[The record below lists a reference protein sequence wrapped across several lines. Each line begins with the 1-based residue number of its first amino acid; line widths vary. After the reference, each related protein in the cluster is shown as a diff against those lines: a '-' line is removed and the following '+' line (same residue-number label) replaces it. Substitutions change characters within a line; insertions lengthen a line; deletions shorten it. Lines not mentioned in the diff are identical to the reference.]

1 MKKRLLLS
9 IAVLMTA
16 VITAQAEDYP
26 IYFDNDV
33 VRVTDANKDNLT
45 TLLTDAGL
53 LTAGTVTFSTD
64 GSTPKLTLNGVK
76 LKALNG
82 SYYTTLAIG
91 GSMSLILELVGEN
104 EILYDVDKTWGY
116 PLACGVDTK
125 VTLTGSGSLTCKA
138 VGSPLHK
145 ATYLKEGATLV
156 IDGNATLI
164 SIGYN
169 QGVAGDTNA
178 KLVINYGTLKASGA
192 YDGGRGQI
200 EVRGGIQLGE
210 GVSVTQPAG
219 ARISDDGIWVLN
231 ADGSGIPTSTEVVIT
246 GGSPSGIVGTTV
258 SAQHDGTRYN
268 LQGQRVGEEYRGVV
282 IENGRKHVIK

>member
-16 VITAQAEDYP
+16 VITAQAEDYL

-64 GSTPKLTLNGVK
+64 GSTPKLTLNGAK

-82 SYYTTLAIG
+82 GYYTTLAIG
-91 GSMSLILELVGEN
+91 ESMSLILELVGEN

-116 PLACGVDTK
+116 PLECGVDTK

-164 SIGYN
+164 SIGYD
-169 QGVAGDTNA
+169 QGVVGNTNA

-219 ARISDDGIWVLN
+219 ARISDDGIWVVN
-231 ADGSGIPTSTEVVIT
+231 ADGSDIPTSTEVVIT

>member
-9 IAVLMTA
+9 IAVLMAA

-64 GSTPKLTLNGVK
+64 GSTPKLTLNGAK

-82 SYYTTLAIG
+82 GYYTTLAIG

-116 PLACGVDTK
+116 PLECGDNTK

-219 ARISDDGIWVLN
+219 ARISDDGIWVVN
-231 ADGSGIPTSTEVVIT
+231 ADGSDIPTSTEVVIT

>member
-64 GSTPKLTLNGVK
+64 GSTPKLTLNGAK

-82 SYYTTLAIG
+82 GYYTTLAIG

-104 EILYDVDKTWGY
+104 EILYDVDKIWGY
-116 PLACGVDTK
+116 PLECGDNTK

-138 VGSPLHK
+138 VGGILHR
-145 ATYLKEGATLV
+145 ATHLKEGATLV

-200 EVRGGIQLGE
+200 EMRGGIQLGE

-219 ARISDDGIWVLN
+219 ARISDDGIWVVN
-231 ADGSGIPTSTEVVIT
+231 ADGSAIPTSTEVVIT

-282 IENGRKHVIK
+282 IENGRKRVIK

>member
-9 IAVLMTA
+9 IAVLMAA

-64 GSTPKLTLNGVK
+64 GSTPKLTLNGAK

-82 SYYTTLAIG
+82 GYYTTLAIG

-104 EILYDVDKTWGY
+104 EILYDVDMTWGY
-116 PLACGVDTK
+116 PLECGVDTK

-138 VGSPLHK
+138 VSSPLHR
-145 ATYLKEGATLV
+145 ATHLKEGATLV

-200 EVRGGIQLGE
+200 EMRGGIQLGE

-219 ARISDDGIWVLN
+219 ARISDDGIWVVN
-231 ADGSGIPTSTEVVIT
+231 ADGSDIPTSTEVVIT

-282 IENGRKHVIK
+282 IENGHKRIAK

>member
-26 IYFDNDV
+26 IYFDNEV

-64 GSTPKLTLNGVK
+64 GSTPKLTLNGAK

-82 SYYTTLAIG
+82 NYYTTLAIG

-104 EILYDVDKTWGY
+104 EILYDVDKTWGN
-116 PLACGVDTK
+116 PLSCGVDTK

-138 VGSPLHK
+138 VSGIRHIG
-145 ATYLKEGATLV
+145 TFIKEGATLV

-164 SIGYN
+164 SIGYD
-169 QGVAGDTNA
+169 QGVLGDTNA
-178 KLVINYGTLKASGA
+178 KLIINYGTLKASGA

-231 ADGSGIPTSTEVVIT
+231 ADGSRIPTSTEVVIT

-282 IENGRKHVIK
+282 IENGHKRIAK

>member
-9 IAVLMTA
+9 IAVLMAA
-16 VITAQAEDYP
+16 VITAQAEDYS

-104 EILYDVDKTWGY
+104 EILYDVDMSWGF
-116 PLACGVDTK
+116 PLECGVDTK

-138 VGSPLHK
+138 VSSPLHK

-169 QGVAGDTNA
+169 QGVYGDTNA

-231 ADGSGIPTSTEVVIT
+231 ADGSDIPTSTEVVIT
-246 GGSPSGIVGTTV
+246 GGSPSGIVGTTG
-258 SAQHDGTRYN
+258 SAQGDGTRYN

-282 IENGRKHVIK
+282 IENGRKRVIK

>member
-9 IAVLMTA
+9 IAVLMAA

-64 GSTPKLTLNGVK
+64 GSTPKLTLNGAK

-82 SYYTTLAIG
+82 GYYTTLAIG

-116 PLACGVDTK
+116 PLECGVDTK

-138 VGSPLHK
+138 VSGILHI

-169 QGVAGDTNA
+169 QGV
-178 KLVINYGTLKASGA
+178 YGNSSLK
-192 YDGGRGQI
+192 
-200 EVRGGIQLGE
+200 IQY
-210 GVSVTQPAG
+210 TA
-219 ARISDDGIWVLN
+219 
-231 ADGSGIPTSTEVVIT
+231 
-246 GGSPSGIVGTTV
+246 
-258 SAQHDGTRYN
+258 
-268 LQGQRVGEEYRGVV
+268 
-282 IENGRKHVIK
+282 

>member
-9 IAVLMTA
+9 IAVLMAA

-116 PLACGVDTK
+116 PLECGDNTK

-219 ARISDDGIWVLN
+219 ARISDDGIGVVN
-231 ADGSGIPTSTEVVIT
+231 ADGSRIPTSTEVVIT

>member
-9 IAVLMTA
+9 IAVLMAA

-64 GSTPKLTLNGVK
+64 GSTPKLTLNGAK

-82 SYYTTLAIG
+82 GYYTTLAIG

-116 PLACGVDTK
+116 PLECGVDTK

-138 VGSPLHK
+138 VSSPLHR
-145 ATYLKEGATLV
+145 ATHLKEGATLV

-200 EVRGGIQLGE
+200 EMRGGIQLGE

-219 ARISDDGIWVLN
+219 ARISDDGIWVVN
-231 ADGSGIPTSTEVVIT
+231 ADGSDIPTSTEVVIT

-282 IENGRKHVIK
+282 IENGHKRIAK